1 MSHIVIIDIQALKGN
16 GNVLVCK
23 ELAVIALNEDRAKKF
38 FIKLPH
44 PWYMLD
50 KKMKRENRWLQQN
63 YPFLN
68 WEDGEID
75 YGDLMNVL
83 HYVLKEVFIN
93 YVKGIEK
100 KNGYKKS

>member
-38 FIKLPH
+38 FFKPPY

-50 KKMKRENRWLQQN
+50 KKTKRENRWLQQN
-63 YPFLN
+63 YSFLN

-75 YGDLMNVL
+75 HGDLVNVL
-83 HYVLKEVFIN
+83 HYALKEAFII

-100 KNGYKKS
+100 KNGYKKF